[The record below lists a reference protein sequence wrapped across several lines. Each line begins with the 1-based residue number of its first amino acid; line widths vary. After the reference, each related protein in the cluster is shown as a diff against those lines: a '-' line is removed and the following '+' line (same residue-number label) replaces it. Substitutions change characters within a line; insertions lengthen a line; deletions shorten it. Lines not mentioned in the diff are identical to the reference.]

1 MGREAPGIPR
11 PVRSAIAE
19 LWRMSSHTEE
29 SALKSGAFRLLEVN
43 SEATYLE
50 IKGSRLSQKPSSIAR
65 PNELQTALRNFFRW
79 NGAPWYGG
87 SCPDADETALALHQA
102 FLATEVERTHLAPL
116 DRLDLKNPTQHPHE
130 PVKSVRFGPNEI
142 ARLSSTALG
151 QRIRHHVLKRFG
163 HWHQFPTEELD
174 DFYWLVVSA
183 PEEAGPIWERTWLA
197 NLANLQKTWDEI
209 GQIPIF
215 EPTYPE
221 PIEDALFVLL
231 LSLVKKSK
239 EDPWEPFSVPWV
251 YSSTDDP
258 FADAPRAP
266 DPSALTWTLIV
277 HSNFYSNEEE
287 EFEVP
292 ERSEFFKID
301 HEKIEALERRWQK
314 LQAALTKAD
323 TEQANFHPLT
333 KHFFVKA
340 LAVEGID
347 EIVANISCIEA
358 TLMLK
363 ERKGREKMEKRYKQL
378 LGSDEAFK
386 WLKSGYVLRDKY
398 LHSLGDPKGAIAWED
413 LGRIRWSVSKAV
425 DSYLDLTEQKGDLN
439 REALLLS
446 LQD

>member
-1 MGREAPGIPR
+1 MDSEAPGIPR

-29 SALKSGAFRLLEVN
+29 SALNSGAFRLLEVN
-43 SEATYLE
+43 SEATYLA
-50 IKGSRLSQKPSSIAR
+50 IKGSRLSQKPSSNAQ
-65 PNELQTALRNFFRW
+65 PNELRTALRNFFRW

-87 SCPDADETALALHQA
+87 PCPDTDETALALHQA

-116 DRLDLKNPTQHPHE
+116 DRLDLKNLTQHPHE

-142 ARLSSTALG
+142 ALLSSVALG
-151 QRIRHHVLKRFG
+151 QRVRHHALKRFD

-174 DFYWLVVSA
+174 NFYWLIVSA
-183 PEEAGPIWERTWLA
+183 PEEAGPIWERTWLG
-197 NLANLQKTWDEI
+197 NLHKTWDEI

-221 PIEDALFVLL
+221 PIEDALFVIL
-231 LSLVKKSK
+231 LSLIKESK
-239 EDPWEPFSVPWV
+239 EDPWEPFFVPWV

-277 HSNFYSNEEE
+277 HSNE

-301 HEKIEALERRWQK
+301 HQKIEALERRWQK
-314 LQAALTKAD
+314 LQAALRKAD

-340 LAVEGID
+340 LAGEGID

-363 ERKGREKMEKRYKQL
+363 EWKGRENMEKRYKHL
-378 LGSDEAFK
+378 VGNGEEFK
-386 WLKSGYVLRDKY
+386 WLKRGYALRDKY
-398 LHSLGDPKGAIAWED
+398 LHSLADPKGTIAWED
-413 LGRIRWSVSKAV
+413 LGGIRWSISKAV
-425 DSYLDLTEQKGDLN
+425 DSYLDLTEQRGELS